1 MNDMRHKMHIG
12 GMFSGAGSSIITGH
26 MGGFKAQDRPPI
38 ISINLED
45 VILHEEK
52 LCNILEVSY
61 FHPFNFSFVELEKR
75 PKLLVGM

>member
-1 MNDMRHKMHIG
+1 MRHKMAMG
-12 GMFSGAGSSIITGH
+12 GMFTGAGSSIISN
-26 MGGFKAQDRPPI
+26 MGGFKPQERSPV

-61 FHPFNFSFVELEKR
+61 FHNFDPTISVEPEKR
-75 PKLLVGM
+75 PKLLLSL